1 MIWYDMIWYDMILEN
16 LMIWYDNTEK
26 NKPSIAIVGIPVN
39 NEYWA
44 GQQYIS
50 GITIL

>member
-1 MIWYDMIWYDMILEN
+1 MLNIDAPIYEEKEN
-16 LMIWYDNTEK
+16 NKENK
-26 NKPSIAIVGIPVN
+26 KPSIAIVGIPVN